1 MGNAKTNCG
10 RRRYIK
16 SPKRLA
22 GLCKNYANG
31 RFTAL
36 IESAVEAPAGA
47 SETKGEYYMFNEFMK
62 YSGWWKPDQQN
73 INTDRTV
80 AWMYYCWQNPGE
92 LFWRSGMAMTI
103 SGSATNS
110 GASIPN
116 LNYSF
121 SKMTVGTSEATS
133 LEDAEHKLLD
143 WALGQTEKG
152 TVGIAGMAHMGPL
165 DTCTSCQVA
174 IQYFQNERKFILLI
188 NHPRANGPSGVYS
201 KSLWFNR
208 LVGKGLFPQPG
219 LNW

>member
-1 MGNAKTNCG
+1 MNSILTIRPTLGCLPTSGTTSSPSRWPAVG
-10 RRRYIK
+10 WIRRLRT
-16 SPKRLA
+16 
-22 GLCKNYANG
+22 G
-31 RFTAL
+31 
-36 IESAVEAPAGA
+36 
-47 SETKGEYYMFNEFMK
+47 
-62 YSGWWKPDQQN
+62 SGWASLDFSVS
-73 INTDRTV
+73 DEVSARTV
-80 AWMYYCWQNPGE
+80 AWMYYCWKDPAE

-116 LNYSF
+116 LNYS
-121 SKMTVGTSEATS
+121 SAKMTVGSSEATS

-165 DTCTSCQVA
+165 DTCASCQVA

-188 NHPRANGPSGVYS
+188 NHPRAIGPSGVYS